1 MTTFFIVAYCWFAI
15 LFQQDQMATLYIK
28 VDGNSYEGKPV
39 LVALYNQYDE
49 FLSDE
54 SFKNTSALLKAGQNT
69 LRIDKVPMGVYAVS
83 LFVDINENGALDTNW
98 MGIPKE
104 PYAFSNNA
112 KGKFGPP
119 EFKDAR
125 FLIDQKEVNISITI
139 K

>member
-1 MTTFFIVAYCWFAI
+1 MTTFIILARCWSAL
-15 LFQQDQMATLYIK
+15 LFQQDQLATLYIS
-28 VDGNSYEGKPV
+28 VDGSAYEGKT
-39 LVALYNQYDE
+39 LMVALYSEYDE

-54 SFKNTSALLKAGQNT
+54 SFKNTSATMNPGQNE
-69 LRIDKVPMGVYAVS
+69 LVIEKVPMGLFAVS
-83 LFVDINENGALDTNW
+83 LFVDMNGNGDLDTNW

-119 EFKDAR
+119 EFEDAR
-125 FLIDQKEVNISITI
+125 FLVDQKEVNISITI